1 MRRRHPACYPATY
14 ELDQLDPHERIAQ
27 LEATIERL
35 ATRIEN
41 CRKFVRPAQIAV
53 LSGSVVLVAM
63 MFGAI
68 RSDATLMTLSIAAAL
83 GGLVLL
89 GSNRSTANEA
99 KAQLAAAQAHRDE
112 LINQIGTRLVE
123 ERPTP
128 Y

>member
-1 MRRRHPACYPATY
+1 MSLASDGD
-14 ELDQLDPHERIAQ
+14 DQLDPHERIAQ